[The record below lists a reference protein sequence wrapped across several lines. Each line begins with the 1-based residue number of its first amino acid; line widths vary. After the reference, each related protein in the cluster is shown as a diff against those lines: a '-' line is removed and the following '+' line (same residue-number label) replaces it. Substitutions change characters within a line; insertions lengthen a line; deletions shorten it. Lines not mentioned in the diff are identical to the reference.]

1 MDMRKSSESQR
12 KAKGE
17 NGLGRVT
24 PGKESPPAGWQ
35 DANNI
40 VGHETVLWEE
50 RELIGEIE

>member
-1 MDMRKSSESQR
+1 MRKSSESQR